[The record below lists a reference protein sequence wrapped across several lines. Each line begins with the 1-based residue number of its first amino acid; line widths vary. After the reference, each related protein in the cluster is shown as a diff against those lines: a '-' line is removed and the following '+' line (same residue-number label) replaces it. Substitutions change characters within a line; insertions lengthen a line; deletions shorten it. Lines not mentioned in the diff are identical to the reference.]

1 MKSALPSLLI
11 IALWG
16 FAGPVTARAQ
26 TQTLHYPTE
35 DESMFTIKA
44 PGEWEVT
51 GIDEV
56 GDFGSLESENG
67 SILQF
72 RAIECENEKELE
84 AEIEAITESTVEFL
98 EENYTEIELGDVQ
111 ELEIEGLPAF
121 QLGGD
126 GKDADGDDVK
136 FVSAIIILGPTTIA
150 EIWAAAYA
158 EDLRSAEATLSSFK
172 PAAAVA
178 AE

>member
-1 MKSALPSLLI
+1 M
-11 IALWG
+11 
-16 FAGPVTARAQ
+16 
-26 TQTLHYPTE
+26 
-35 DESMFTIKA
+35 
-44 PGEWEVT
+44 
-51 GIDEV
+51 
-56 GDFGSLESENG
+56 
-67 SILQF
+67 
-72 RAIECENEKELE
+72 
-84 AEIEAITESTVEFL
+84 
-98 EENYTEIELGDVQ
+98 
-111 ELEIEGLPAF
+111 PAF

-158 EDLRSAEATLSSFK
+158 ADLRSAEATLSSFK